1 MALTW
6 HWIRTAWNVTP
17 GSAYRKALGTTRPVH
32 DLVAREV
39 IQNSWD
45 AAQRLRAEHAD
56 TVGIDLDREKFKM
69 VFEFAEY
76 TGSKKSKL
84 LSAINVSELV
94 EQLKSVGHEKL
105 SLEKGKTILD
115 HTKDD
120 TPLKALYIHD
130 YGATGLR
137 GNPLG
142 EDFENSD
149 FYRAFGDLGGNDRTT
164 GGGSYGFGKSAF
176 IKASRINLVV
186 AYSSF
191 IAEPGDSVTT
201 RLWGFL
207 FWPKF
212 SKKVGVAQ
220 LGNLIQGASGEL
232 SAPAENELADQL
244 AEQFGFHVR
253 NANSLEECGTSL
265 LILDH
270 SLEPEILQTAIEK
283 WWWPAL
289 ENYKSTFDISIR
301 ANGKISRPQA
311 KSNPVLSPYVR
322 AFEIATDPSSS
333 IDSAYEFKSD
343 WRGIR
348 EVGVHPGSLALVHVE
363 ASPEDQDRDG
373 AYSLV
378 ALIREPR
385 MVVDYQKQPG
395 GTISTAIKGVYIA
408 SPEADQ
414 YLRMSEPSTHDLWQ
428 TDMDSSSGPNWELS
442 RDVVRSVQV
451 RIRKAVNEFQANL
464 RKKSRPK
471 AGKLRFASD
480 LLATLLSDPING
492 GISGRGTKKPT
503 GKKVTKD
510 TGTYISTLISTKREL
525 LNGKVVRQEIWE
537 VSLSSAVK
545 RDTMARVDFG
555 AWVVAD
561 GFETSPADKLACK
574 VTKNVASFSQT
585 PDGAYVGVLKPGKTC
600 VFEFKSEPYD
610 QNWALKTDIAV
621 SFPQNE
627 GN

>member
-6 HWIRTAWNVTP
+6 HWIPAGWGVTP
-17 GSAYRKALGTTRPVH
+17 GSAYKKALGTTRPVH

-56 TVGIDLDREKFKM
+56 TDGIDVEREKFKM
-69 VFEFAEY
+69 VFQFEEF
-76 TGSKKSKL
+76 TGAKKSKL
-84 LSAINVSELV
+84 LNAINFQELV
-94 EQLKSVGHEKL
+94 EQLKEVGHEKL
-105 SLEKGKTILD
+105 SLEKDKTVLD
-115 HTKDD
+115 HAKDS

-137 GNPLG
+137 GNPVG
-142 EDFENSD
+142 PNFADSD
-149 FYRAFGDLGGNDRTT
+149 FFRAFGDLGGNDRSS

-191 IAEPGDSVTT
+191 MAEPGDSITT

-212 SKKVGVAQ
+212 SGKVGVAQ
-220 LGNLIQGASGEL
+220 LGNLIQGGNGQM

-244 AEQFGFHVR
+244 AEQFGFQVR
-253 NANSLEECGTSL
+253 NANTLENCGTSL

-270 SLEPEILQTAIEK
+270 ILEPEALQASVEK

-289 ENYKSTFDISIR
+289 ESYKSTFDISIM

-311 KSNPVLSPYVR
+311 KSNPILSPYVR

-333 IDSAYEFKSD
+333 ISNADEYRPE

-348 EVGVHPGSLALVHVE
+348 EVGIHPGSMALVHVE
-363 ASPEDQDRDG
+363 ATPEDLERDG

-385 MVVDYQKQPG
+385 MVVEYQPHQI
-395 GTISTAIKGVYIA
+395 GTLSTAMKGVYIA
-408 SPEADQ
+408 SSEADP

-428 TDMDSSSGPNWELS
+428 IDMDSSSGPNWEKS
-442 RDVVRSVQV
+442 RDVVRSVQN
-451 RIRKAVNEFQANL
+451 RIRKGVSEFHASL
-464 RKKSRPK
+464 RKKSKPK
-471 AGKLRFASD
+471 GGRLRFATD
-480 LLATLLSDPING
+480 LLATLLTDPIN
-492 GISGRGTKKPT
+492 SGSSSRGTRKPP
-503 GKKVTKD
+503 GKKIVKD
-510 TGTYISTLISTKREL
+510 TGTYISTLLSTRRDL
-525 LNGKVVRQEIWE
+525 VGNKVVRREIWE
-537 VSLSSAVK
+537 IQLSKVIAD
-545 RDTMARVDFG
+545 DTLGRVDFG

-561 GFETSPADKLACK
+561 GSETSTTDKLSCEL
-574 VTKNVASFSQT
+574 VKNVTGFNKNL
-585 PDGAYVGVLKPGKTC
+585 DGSYIGTLKPGKTYT
-600 VFEFKSEPYD
+600 FEFKSEPYD
-610 QNWALKTDIAV
+610 QNWALKTDISV
-621 SFPQNE
+621 NFPQKGDN
-627 GN
+627 